1 MKVKMLNIDGE
12 VLFLK
17 NISTR
22 NLEQPRSS
30 EENKMKNLKK
40 GIYFLHYDFE
50 TSQFIKKVVIS

>member
-17 NISTR
+17 RISTR
-22 NLEQPRSS
+22 NLEQRPLS

-50 TSQFIKKVVIS
+50 TSHFTKKVVIS

>member
-17 NISTR
+17 KISTR
-22 NLEQPRSS
+22 NLERGHAP

-40 GIYFLHYDFE
+40 GIYFLHHDFE
-50 TSQFIKKVVIS
+50 TSHFTNKVVIR